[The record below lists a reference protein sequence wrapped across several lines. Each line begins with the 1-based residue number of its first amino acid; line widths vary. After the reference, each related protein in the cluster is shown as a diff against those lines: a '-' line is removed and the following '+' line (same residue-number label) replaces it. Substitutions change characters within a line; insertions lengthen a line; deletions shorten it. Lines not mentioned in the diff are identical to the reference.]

1 MKQGFLLSIIVTT
14 SLLGGDYGFRDYLL
28 DKKTEFIALDESS
41 TVYTGYA
48 PAGGNVASYCLIQG
62 GNLSKSITTDLG
74 TEELK
79 AFNPSDLAPVLAISK
94 ADRILKYGQ
103 GEENLKLTYN
113 DAFRATAM
121 ANRATGKMGIGG
133 MFECKDPSGVKLFTA
148 HQKNGTDN
156 VEIWVVEHKPETLV
170 DNVRFSTMLDHKE
183 SNMLGVT
190 SYEGKSIEIKEKLS
204 NLYPT
209 YESYFDDWYN
219 GFMTKN
225 RKQKLNSNYRF
236 SGAFGFDTKF
246 WLNSSMGALSEV
258 QYFCEAKNGTFI
270 KDGQLFRSFLKQ
282 FYMNGGR
289 PVSDQMLNGRYV
301 TSSPFEGKYTCSG
314 ANEPFTMELNTYKAN
329 TSLQFTLDYALIKK
343 GIDTTPSAPMQPV
356 TNNMNTMN
364 SAVGYNTSTGNSL
377 SSSDEKLIRK
387 ATILKVPY
395 GEQQGSNITTALYN
409 GTDAQGCHQVA
420 LQKTVANMPVNVTPK
435 NTYNY
440 KVCGTQIMALGETGL
455 PGLPRAKE
463 IAPIITQVKNQCKA
477 YGAYGSEYQGSVVSC
492 RALDQNHCNLEISIM
507 QNGMMVD
514 KRVENSCK

>member
-28 DKKTEFIALDESS
+28 DKKTEFITPDESS

-48 PAGGNVASYCLIQG
+48 PAGGNVVSYCVIQG
-62 GNLSKSITTDLG
+62 GNLTKTITTDLG
-74 TEELK
+74 TEELR
-79 AFNPSDLAPVLAISK
+79 AFNPSDLTPVLAMSK
-94 ADRILKYGQ
+94 DERILKYGK

-113 DAFRATAM
+113 DAFRATTM
-121 ANRATGKMGIGG
+121 ANRATGKVGIGG
-133 MFECKDPSGVKLFTA
+133 TFECKDPSGVKLFTA

-156 VEIWVVEHKPETLV
+156 IEIWVVEHKPETMV
-170 DNVRFSTMLDHKE
+170 DNVRFTSMVHGGF
-183 SNMLGVT
+183 LGEKR
-190 SYEGKSIEIKEKLS
+190 EGLSSAIKSDLNAKF
-204 NLYPT
+204 PT

-219 GFMTKN
+219 AFMTKN
-225 RKQKLNSNYRF
+225 RKQKLNTNYRF

-246 WLNSSMGALSEV
+246 GLNSSMGQLAEV

-314 ANEPFTMELNTYKAN
+314 SNEPFTMELNTYKAN
-329 TSLQFTLDYALIKK
+329 SSLQFTLDYALIKK

-356 TNNMNTMN
+356 TSNMNSMN
-364 SAVGYNTSTGNSL
+364 SAVGYNMSTGNSP
-377 SSSDEKLIRK
+377 SPSDEKLIRK
-387 ATILKVPY
+387 ASILKVPY

-409 GTDAQGCHQVA
+409 GMDAQGCHQVA
-420 LQKTVANMPVNVTPK
+420 LQKTVANMPVNVAPK

-463 IAPIITQVKNQCKA
+463 IDPIIAQLKNQCKA
-477 YGAYGSEYQGSVVSC
+477 YGAYGSEYQGTVVSC

-514 KRVENSCK
+514 KRVDNSCR

>member
-1 MKQGFLLSIIVTT
+1 MKRSLILSFIMSA

-28 DKKTEFIALDESS
+28 DKKMEFIALDESS

-48 PAGGNVASYCLIQG
+48 PAGGSVASYCVIQG
-62 GNLSKSITTDLG
+62 GNLIKSITTDLG

-79 AFNPSDLAPVLAISK
+79 AFNPSDLAPVLAMSK
-94 ADRILKYGQ
+94 DDRTLKYGK
-103 GEENLKLTYN
+103 GEENLNLTYN
-113 DAFRATAM
+113 DAFRATTM

-133 MFECKDPSGVKLFTA
+133 TFECKDPSGVKLFTT

-156 VEIWVVEHKPETLV
+156 IEIWVVEHKPETMV
-170 DNVRFSTMLDHKE
+170 DNVRFTSMVHGGF
-183 SNMLGVT
+183 LGEKR
-190 SYEGKSIEIKEKLS
+190 EGLSSAIKSDLNTKF
-204 NLYPT
+204 PT

-219 GFMTKN
+219 AFMTKN
-225 RKQKLNSNYRF
+225 RKQKLNTNYRF

-246 WLNSSMGALSEV
+246 GLNSSMGQLAEV

-343 GIDTTPSAPMQPV
+343 GIDNTPSVPMQPM

-364 SAVGYNTSTGNSL
+364 GAVGYNTFTGNSL
-377 SSSDEKLIRK
+377 SPSDEKLIRK

-409 GTDAQGCHQVA
+409 GMDAQGCHQIA
-420 LQKTVANMPVNVTPK
+420 LQKTVANMPVNAAPK

-440 KVCGTQIMALGETGL
+440 KVCGTQIMVLGETGL

-463 IAPIITQVKNQCKA
+463 IDPIIAQVKNQCKA
-477 YGAYGSEYQGSVVSC
+477 YGAYGSEYQGTVVSC

-514 KRVENSCK
+514 KRVENTCK

>member
-48 PAGGNVASYCLIQG
+48 PAGGNVASCCVIQG

-79 AFNPSDLAPVLAISK
+79 AFNQSDLAPVLAMSK
-94 ADRILKYGQ
+94 DERILKYGQ

-156 VEIWVVEHKPETLV
+156 IEIWVVEHKPETMV
-170 DNVRFSTMLDHKE
+170 DNVRFTSMVHGGF
-183 SNMLGVT
+183 LGEKR
-190 SYEGKSIEIKEKLS
+190 EGLSSAIKSDLNAKF
-204 NLYPT
+204 PT

-219 GFMTKN
+219 AFMTKN
-225 RKQKLNSNYRF
+225 RKQKLNTNYRF

-246 WLNSSMGALSEV
+246 GLNSSMGQLAEV

-289 PVSDQMLNGRYV
+289 PVSDQMLNGRYL

-314 ANEPFTMELNTYKAN
+314 ANEPFTMELNTYKSN
-329 TSLQFTLDYALIKK
+329 GSLQFTLDYALIKK

-356 TNNMNTMN
+356 TSNINTMN
-364 SAVGYNTSTGNSL
+364 SAIGYSTSTGSAL
-377 SSSDEKLIRK
+377 SPSDEKLIRK

-409 GTDAQGCHQVA
+409 GIDAQGCHQVA
-420 LQKTVANMPVNVTPK
+420 IQKTVANMPVNVAPK

-455 PGLPRAKE
+455 PGLPPAKE

-477 YGAYGSEYQGSVVSC
+477 YGAYGSEYQGAVVSC
-492 RALDQNHCNLEISIM
+492 RALDQNHCNLEISIL

-514 KRVENSCK
+514 KRIENSCR

>member
-41 TVYTGYA
+41 SVYTGYA
-48 PAGGNVASYCLIQG
+48 PAGGNVASYCVIQG

-79 AFNPSDLAPVLAISK
+79 AFNPSDLTPILSMSK
-94 ADRILKYGQ
+94 DERILKYGK

-113 DAFRATAM
+113 DAFRATTM
-121 ANRATGKMGIGG
+121 ANRATGKVGIGG

-156 VEIWVVEHKPETLV
+156 IEIWVVEHKPETMV
-170 DNVRFSTMLDHKE
+170 DNVRFTSMVHGGF
-183 SNMLGVT
+183 LGEKR
-190 SYEGKSIEIKEKLS
+190 EGLSSAIKSDLNAKF
-204 NLYPT
+204 PT

-219 GFMTKN
+219 AFMTKK
-225 RKQKLNSNYRF
+225 RKQKLNTNYRF

-246 WLNSSMGALSEV
+246 GLNSSMGQLAEV

-289 PVSDQMLNGRYV
+289 PVSDQMLNGRYL

-314 ANEPFTMELNTYKAN
+314 ANEPFTMELNTYKSN
-329 TSLQFTLDYALIKK
+329 GSLQFTLDYALIKK

-356 TNNMNTMN
+356 TSNMNTMN
-364 SAVGYNTSTGNSL
+364 SAIGYSTSTGSAL
-377 SSSDEKLIRK
+377 SPSDEKLIRK

-409 GTDAQGCHQVA
+409 GIDAQGCHQVA
-420 LQKTVANMPVNVTPK
+420 IQKTVANMPVNVAPK

-455 PGLPRAKE
+455 PGLPPAKE

-477 YGAYGSEYQGSVVSC
+477 YGAYGSEYQGTVVSC
-492 RALDQNHCNLEISIM
+492 RALDQNHCNLEISIL

-514 KRVENSCK
+514 KRIENSCR

>member
-62 GNLSKSITTDLG
+62 GNLSKTITTDLG

-79 AFNPSDLAPVLAISK
+79 AFNPSDLAPVLAMSK
-94 ADRILKYGQ
+94 DERILKYGK

-113 DAFRATAM
+113 DAFRATTM
-121 ANRATGKMGIGG
+121 ANHATGKVGIGG

-156 VEIWVVEHKPETLV
+156 IEIWVVEHKPETMV
-170 DNVRFSTMLDHKE
+170 DNVRFTSMVHGGF
-183 SNMLGVT
+183 LGEKR
-190 SYEGKSIEIKEKLS
+190 EGLSSAIKSDLNAKF
-204 NLYPT
+204 PT

-219 GFMTKN
+219 GFMTKK

-409 GTDAQGCHQVA
+409 GIDAQGCHQVA
-420 LQKTVANMPVNVTPK
+420 LQKTVANMPVNVAPK

-477 YGAYGSEYQGSVVSC
+477 YGAYGSEYQGTVVSC

-514 KRVENSCK
+514 KRIENSCR

>member
-1 MKQGFLLSIIVTT
+1 MKRSLILSFIMSA

-41 TVYTGYA
+41 TVYAGYA

-79 AFNPSDLAPVLAISK
+79 AFNPSDLAPVLAMSK
-94 ADRILKYGQ
+94 DERILKYGK

-113 DAFRATAM
+113 DAFRATTM
-121 ANRATGKMGIGG
+121 ANHATGKVGIGG
-133 MFECKDPSGVKLFTA
+133 TFECKDPSGVKLFTA

-156 VEIWVVEHKPETLV
+156 IEIWVVEHKPETMV
-170 DNVRFSTMLDHKE
+170 DNVRFTSMVHGGF
-183 SNMLGVT
+183 LGEKR
-190 SYEGKSIEIKEKLS
+190 EGLSSAIKSELNAKF
-204 NLYPT
+204 PT

-219 GFMTKN
+219 AFMTKN

-246 WLNSSMGALSEV
+246 GLNSSMGQLAEV
-258 QYFCEAKNGTFI
+258 QYFCEAKSGTFI

-343 GIDTTPSAPMQPV
+343 GIDNTPSAPMQPM
-356 TNNMNTMN
+356 TNNMNIMN
-364 SAVGYNTSTGNSL
+364 SAVGYNTSTSSSL
-377 SSSDEKLIRK
+377 SPSDEKLIRK

-409 GTDAQGCHQVA
+409 GMDAQGCHQVA
-420 LQKTVANMPVNVTPK
+420 LQKTVANMPVNVAPK

-463 IAPIITQVKNQCKA
+463 IDPIIAQVKNQCKA
-477 YGAYGSEYQGSVVSC
+477 YGAYGSEYQGTVVSC

-514 KRVENSCK
+514 KRVENTCK

>member
-48 PAGGNVASYCLIQG
+48 PAGGNVASCCVIQG

-79 AFNPSDLAPVLAISK
+79 AFNPSDLTPILAMSK
-94 ADRILKYGQ
+94 DERILKYGK
-103 GEENLKLTYN
+103 GEDNLKLTYN
-113 DAFRATAM
+113 DAFRATTM
-121 ANRATGKMGIGG
+121 ANRATGKVGIGG
-133 MFECKDPSGVKLFTA
+133 TFECKDPSGVKLFTA

-156 VEIWVVEHKPETLV
+156 IEIWVVEHKAETMI
-170 DNVRFSTMLDHKE
+170 DNVRFTSMVHGGF
-183 SNMLGVT
+183 LGEKR
-190 SYEGKSIEIKEKLS
+190 EGLSSAIKSDLNAKF
-204 NLYPT
+204 PT

-219 GFMTKN
+219 AFMTKN

-246 WLNSSMGALSEV
+246 GLNSSMGQLAEV

-343 GIDTTPSAPMQPV
+343 GIDNTPSVPMQPV
-356 TNNMNTMN
+356 TNNMNTM
-364 SAVGYNTSTGNSL
+364 SGAVGYNTSAGNSL
-377 SSSDEKLIRK
+377 SPSDEKLIRK

-409 GTDAQGCHQVA
+409 GMDAQGCHQVA
-420 LQKTVANMPVNVTPK
+420 LQKTVANMSMK

-463 IAPIITQVKNQCKA
+463 IDPIIAQVKNQCKA
-477 YGAYGSEYQGSVVSC
+477 YGAYGSEYQGTVVSC